1 MTQENKH
8 TEERVRE
15 YLVLDPELIQRYGA
29 DDEISLLD
37 LWAILFKK
45 RILIFAIVAASLV
58 ISVAIAYLSTPVY
71 QSTVQFRPP
80 HYKDIEALDILSFI
94 SNSDSMSDSDTDT
107 ESKSKSKSNSVSA
120 ENDGFR
126 EFQTN
131 LKARDN
137 LWDFF
142 IEKQLYKAYLDENGN
157 TDAEIANAFEN
168 KFLKDMTTDQGND
181 KKEYITAT
189 LNWKDATA
197 GSALLNEYSQAVIR
211 KATDEYVDELNNKLN
226 LMKKRVQT
234 KIRLLRESR
243 QRAKNDRLIELNENI
258 NIAKELGIK
267 RGKGLVE
274 WNTSDELIGI
284 PGNQSQY
291 YKGYEALEAE
301 KRSLLARKND
311 DPFTPG
317 LNEQLDQLDY
327 LNTIRIPAD
336 RISVARAA
344 RQAMVSNQPIKP
356 RKKLI
361 VVIGGVFGLFLGVIM
376 AFMSHVVSRQRA
388 EFNKG

>member
-8 TEERVRE
+8 TEERARE
-15 YLVLDPELIQRYGA
+15 YLVLDPELIQRYSAG
-29 DDEISLLD
+29 DEISLLD
-37 LWAILFKK
+37 LWAILFRK

-71 QSTVQFRPP
+71 QSAVQFRPP
-80 HYKDIEALDILSFI
+80 QYTDIEALDILSVI
-94 SNSDSMSDSDTDT
+94 LES
-107 ESKSKSKSNSVSA
+107 ESKSA
-120 ENDGFR
+120 EIDGFKA
-126 EFQTN
+126 FQKN

-142 IEKQLYKAYLDENGN
+142 IEKQLYKAYLDENGS
-157 TDAEIANAFEN
+157 TDAGIANAFEN
-168 KFLKDMTTDQGND
+168 KFLKDMTVDQGTD

-189 LNWKDATA
+189 LNWQDATA

-211 KATDEYVDELNNKLN
+211 KATAQYVDELNDKLN

-234 KIRLLRESR
+234 KIKLLRESQ
-243 QRAKNDRLIELNENI
+243 QRAKTDRLIALDENI

-267 RGKGLVE
+267 RGKALVE
-274 WNTSDELIGI
+274 WKTSDELVGVL
-284 PGNQSQY
+284 GNQSLY

-301 KRSLLARKND
+301 KRSLLTRKND

-317 LNEQLDQLDY
+317 LNEQLDRLDY
-327 LNTIRIPAD
+327 LNTIKVPAD
-336 RISVARAA
+336 RISVARIAT
-344 RQAMVSNQPIKP
+344 QAIVSNQPIKP

-361 VVIGGVFGLFLGVIM
+361 VVIGGVFGLFLGVIV

-388 EFNKG
+388 VSTKG